1 MKQRLLSLVLAAA
14 LLAGCSAPAAGTAD
28 TIPDTAGSV
37 SGRGE
42 EPAAETAVTTG
53 LHVLS
58 AGDENGFYSA
68 GSSVDAGMD
77 RLNYVDYATLTAAP
91 LCADPACTH
100 NSDSCTARLPE
111 GQTLY
116 GVKIVDE
123 NRLVLM
129 AARSPDY
136 WPVLY
141 TTARDG
147 SDRQLLY
154 EGSATAYLSVGNSL
168 LMGDGEYVYFC
179 VTEEDPEDP
188 ALSGGLYRVPVTGGE
203 AQRLFT
209 TTNHTMVGV
218 VDGRILCVVY
228 DLTDGTGAG
237 TRHLRLYDLDG
248 SYTDL
253 MEWTDADPG
262 RSFAVDGDRILWLD
276 QSGTAGWLTLD
287 GSSGQVTPEWPFAVG
302 TGEGEKLLNPDSRTP
317 VLDGQLMITAT
328 GLDSNAVADR
338 DRYALDPDT
347 GTLTQLPLSYVAGEQ
362 KRPIDLV
369 ARVGDKVLCTFAV
382 NWEPAE
388 YVSED
393 GTNTDTLQGST
404 RIGLL
409 SLEDLRAGNPNY
421 EEITCTCPM
430 VL

>member
-14 LLAGCSAPAAGTAD
+14 LLAGCSAPASGTAD
-28 TIPDTAGSV
+28 TTPDTAGNI
-37 SGRGE
+37 SGESEGT
-42 EPAAETAVTTG
+42 AAGTTALTG

-58 AGDENGFYSA
+58 AGDEDGFYSA

-77 RLNYVDYATLTAAP
+77 RLNYVDYAALTAAP

-116 GVKIVDE
+116 GVKILDE

-154 EGSATAYLSVGNSL
+154 EGSATAYLSVGDSL

-188 ALSGGLYRVPVTGGE
+188 ALSGGLYRVPVAGGE

-218 VDGRILCVVY
+218 VDGRILCVAY

-253 MEWTDADPG
+253 MEWTDADPA
-262 RSFAVDGDRILWLD
+262 RSFAADGDRILWLD
-276 QSGTAGWLTLD
+276 QNGTAGWLTLD

-317 VLDGQLMITAT
+317 VLEGQLMVNAT
-328 GLDSNAVADR
+328 GIGSDVVV

-347 GTLTQLPLSYVAGEQ
+347 GALTHLPLSYVAGEQ
-362 KRPIDLV
+362 KRPIGLV
-369 ARVGDKVLCTFAV
+369 AQVGDKVLCTFAV

-393 GTNTDTLQGST
+393 GTNTNTLQGST

-409 SLEDLRAGNPNY
+409 SLEELWTGNPNY

>member
-14 LLAGCSAPAAGTAD
+14 LLAGCSAPASGTAD
-28 TIPDTAGSV
+28 TAPEPAGSS

-42 EPAAETAVTTG
+42 ETTAETAVSTG

-58 AGDENGFYSA
+58 AGDEDGFYSA
-68 GSSVDAGMD
+68 GSSTDAGMD

-116 GVKIVDE
+116 GVKILDE

-129 AARSPDY
+129 VARSPDY

-154 EGSATAYLSVGNSL
+154 EGSATAYLSVGDSL
-168 LMGDGEYVYFC
+168 LMGDGAYIYFC

-218 VDGRILCVVY
+218 VDGRILCVAY

-253 MEWTDADPG
+253 LEWTDADPS

-276 QSGTAGWLTLD
+276 QNGSAGWLTPD
-287 GSSGQVTPEWPFAVG
+287 GSSGQVTPEWPFTVG
-302 TGEGEKLLNPDSRTP
+302 TGEGEKLLNPDSRIP
-317 VLDGQLMITAT
+317 VLGGQLMVKAT
-328 GLDSNAVADR
+328 GLDSDAVV

-347 GTLTQLPLSYVAGEQ
+347 GALTRLPLSYVAGEQ
-362 KRPIDLV
+362 QRPIDLV
-369 ARVGDKVLCTFAV
+369 AVVGNKVLCTFAV
-382 NWEPAE
+382 NWEPAD
-388 YVSED
+388 YVSAD
-393 GTNTDTLQGST
+393 GINTDTLLGST

-409 SLEDLRAGNPNY
+409 SLEEFRAGNPNY

>member
-14 LLAGCSAPAAGTAD
+14 LLAGCSAPASGTAD
-28 TIPDTAGSV
+28 TAPDTAGNI
-37 SGRGE
+37 SGESEGT
-42 EPAAETAVTTG
+42 AAGTTAPTG

-58 AGDENGFYSA
+58 AGDEDGFYSA

-77 RLNYVDYATLTAAP
+77 RLNYVDYAALTAAP

-116 GVKIVDE
+116 GVKILDE

-154 EGSATAYLSVGNSL
+154 EGSETAYLSVGNTL
-168 LMGDGEYVYFC
+168 LMADGEYVYFC

-188 ALSGGLYRVPVTGGE
+188 ALSGGLYRVPVMGGE

-218 VDGRILCVVY
+218 VDGRILCVAY

-253 MEWTDADPG
+253 MEWTDADPA

-276 QSGTAGWLTLD
+276 QNGTAGWLTLD

-317 VLDGQLMITAT
+317 VLDGQLMVTAT

-347 GTLTQLPLSYVAGEQ
+347 GALTQLPLSYVAGEQ

-369 ARVGDKVLCTFAV
+369 AQVGVKVLCTFAV

-409 SLEDLRAGNPNY
+409 SREDFLAGNPNY